1 MKTVIISILVVLLVA
16 GVGVGAFF
24 VGQNN
29 GLTQAQNIRNEFF
42 QSRVAGQ
49 GGQADATQR
58 GQGGQGSQGG
68 QFGRPTAT
76 GTVKSIQGNTIQVTM
91 RDGST
96 VNVTLD
102 GQTVI
107 QKTSN
112 GTKADIQPGQNI
124 TIMSNQTGENI
135 TAQVIQ
141 IRAAGQ

>member
-1 MKTVIISILVVLLVA
+1 MKTAIISILVVLLVA
-16 GVGVGAFF
+16 GVGVGAFLA
-24 VGQNN
+24 GQNN

-42 QSRVAGQ
+42 QSRTNGQ
-49 GGQADATQR
+49 GGQADPTQR
-58 GQGGQGSQGG
+58 GQGGQGG
-68 QFGRPTAT
+68 QFGRPAAT

-124 TIMSNQTGENI
+124 TVMSSQTGENI

-141 IRAAGQ
+141 IRATGQ

>member
-1 MKTVIISILVVLLVA
+1 MKTAIITVLVILLVV
-16 GVGVGAFF
+16 GVGVGAFLA
-24 VGQNN
+24 GQNN

-42 QSRVAGQ
+42 QSRVTGQSGQ
-49 GGQADATQR
+49 GDAAQR
-58 GQGGQGSQGG
+58 GQGA
-68 QFGRPTAT
+68 QFGRPAAT
-76 GTVKSIQGNTIQVTM
+76 GTVKSIQGNIIQVTM

-112 GTKADIQPGQNI
+112 VTKADIQPGQNI
-124 TIMSNQTGENI
+124 TIMSSQTGENI

-141 IRAAGQ
+141 IRATGQ

>member
-1 MKTVIISILVVLLVA
+1 MKTAIISILVVLLVA
-16 GVGVGAFF
+16 GVGVGAFLA
-24 VGQNN
+24 GQKN

-42 QSRVAGQ
+42 QSRVNGQ
-49 GGQADATQR
+49 GGQSDATQR
-58 GQGGQGSQGG
+58 GQGGQGG
-68 QFGRPTAT
+68 QFGRAAAT

-124 TIMSNQTGENI
+124 TVMSSQTGENI

-141 IRAAGQ
+141 IRATGQ

>member
-1 MKTVIISILVVLLVA
+1 MKTVIISVLVILLVA
-16 GVGVGAFF
+16 GVGVGAFLA
-24 VGQNN
+24 GQNN

-42 QSRVAGQ
+42 QSRVTGQSGQ
-49 GGQADATQR
+49 GDAAQR
-58 GQGGQGSQGG
+58 GQGGQGAQL
-68 QFGRPTAT
+68 GRPAAT
-76 GTVKSIQGNTIQVTM
+76 GTVKSIQGNIIQVTM

-112 GTKADIQPGQNI
+112 VTKADIQPGQNI
-124 TIMSNQTGENI
+124 TIMSSQTGENI

-141 IRAAGQ
+141 IRVTGQ

>member
-1 MKTVIISILVVLLVA
+1 MKTAIISILIVLLVA
-16 GVGVGAFF
+16 GVGAGAFI

-49 GGQADATQR
+49 GGQTDATQR
-58 GQGGQGSQGG
+58 GQGGQNG
-68 QFGRPTAT
+68 QFGRPAAT

-124 TIMSNQTGENI
+124 TVMSSQTGENI

-141 IRAAGQ
+141 IRATGQ